1 MTVNKRISK
10 SRLNKA
16 DDAPELTSGW
26 FAKADLYKG
35 DRLVRR
41 GRPKG
46 SGTKV
51 LVSLRLDKETVAKF
65 RSTGPGWQVRI
76 NETVMRSAKR
86 LAVE

>member
-1 MTVNKRISK
+1 MTGSKRVSHGRSRK
-10 SRLNKA
+10 S
-16 DDAPELTSGW
+16 DEVPELTDAW

-35 DRLVRR
+35 GKLARR

-51 LVSLRLDKETVAKF
+51 LVSLRLDKQALAVF
-65 RSTGPGWQVRI
+65 RSTGPGWQLRI

-86 LAVE
+86 RAAK